1 MKIGFLFIIL
11 CFKLILTSYINIK
24 IMKKI
29 YLIISLSF
37 LSLTAFSQIAAE
49 ASKTIKN
56 PYFGL
61 GNSSRTLMDTL
72 WGQFH
77 EWPRAEVYVAQVN
90 GQNQGYVAGSNNFGD
105 KQKVQIFLNNTPMKI
120 EAVILWFG
128 GIFLQ
133 SGDAAS
139 KVIAKAYNWNLNS
152 PGNLTSSADLL
163 VDDIDT
169 LNDSWNIVTFD
180 TPITVTGNFAAGIDL
195 TQVAAGDYVGL
206 FSSEH
211 GGGNVYGDLAWEQLA
226 NDSWNTFKSRYG
238 GIDVQLGIFPIV
250 DTDVVGIKNI
260 KNDKFKI
267 YQNMPNPFSNTS
279 YVFYELAEAANVSLE
294 VFDMTGKSLLV
305 YNEGFKSAG
314 KSMIEIDATD
324 LPSGIYHYTITI
336 GDQKATKKMV
346 VFK

>member
-1 MKIGFLFIIL
+1 
-11 CFKLILTSYINIK
+11 
-24 IMKKI
+24 MKKI

-37 LSLTAFSQIAAE
+37 LSVTAFSQIAAE

-56 PYFGL
+56 PHFGL
-61 GNSSRTLMDTL
+61 GNSNRTLMDTL
-72 WGQFH
+72 WGQFDQ
-77 EWPRAEVYVAQVN
+77 WAAPTLYFVTSN
-90 GQNQGYVAGSNNFGD
+90 GQPVGYLGGNSAFGD
-105 KQKVQIFLNNTPMKI
+105 KQKVQVFPNASNTPMKI

-128 GIFLQ
+128 GKQLN

-139 KVIAKAYNWNLNS
+139 KVIAKTLDWNGTS
-152 PGNLTSSADLL
+152 PGNETSSADLL
-163 VDDIDT
+163 VTDVDT
-169 LNDSWNIVTFD
+169 AAGSWNIVTFA
-180 TPITVTGNFAAGIDL
+180 TPVTVTGGFAAGIDV
-195 TQVAAGDYVGL
+195 TTVAANDFVGL
-206 FSSEH
+206 FSSED
-211 GGGNVYGDLAWEQLA
+211 GGGNVYGNLAWEQLA
-226 NDSWNTFKSRYG
+226 NDTWNTMQSRYQ
-238 GIDVQLGIFPIV
+238 IDVQLGIFPIV

-294 VFDMTGKSLLV
+294 VFDMTGKSLVV

-314 KSMIEIDATD
+314 KSMIEIDAID
-324 LPSGIYHYTITI
+324 FPSGIYHYTITI